1 MNSFSFIL
9 IMQVMNESNTNLN
22 SILGNINL
30 MELSKYLQKM
40 KFSSFNSQNKYFA
53 LKIGYPLL
61 FFLNNK

>member
-1 MNSFSFIL
+1 
-9 IMQVMNESNTNLN
+9 MNESNTNLN
-22 SILGNINL
+22 SILGNMNL

-40 KFSSFNSQNKYFA
+40 KFSSFNSQNKNFA